1 MVNLKI
7 SMRKSIDMVFLIFT
21 IFCVCV
27 FYQICV
33 YINRRER
40 IKNRIPHKKKVVFE
54 RRSIP
59 DIDEKMQLVN
69 ESAAINNQ
77 NYIEKIDQVLKDLED
92 KGEVM
97 LISTNPKYIPKF
109 IFHSIVEEM
118 LKDRYSDFLI
128 ESDIPYLLERVAQ
141 EVSLIFSEDI
151 KNAERIANE
160 FYHKLLYRYTMVQV
174 AEIIHHETPFEIAL
188 RAFYSIE
195 LKNIDNRDFNYLD
208 WRKQY
213 YMKLRG

>member
-1 MVNLKI
+1 
-7 SMRKSIDMVFLIFT
+7 MRKSIDMVFLIFT

-69 ESAAINNQ
+69 ESAAMNNQ

-92 KGEVM
+92 KGELM
-97 LISTNPKYIPKF
+97 LIST
-109 IFHSIVEEM
+109 
-118 LKDRYSDFLI
+118 
-128 ESDIPYLLERVAQ
+128 
-141 EVSLIFSEDI
+141 
-151 KNAERIANE
+151 
-160 FYHKLLYRYTMVQV
+160 
-174 AEIIHHETPFEIAL
+174 
-188 RAFYSIE
+188 RAC
-195 LKNIDNRDFNYLD
+195 
-208 WRKQY
+208 
-213 YMKLRG
+213 